1 MKKTDFRSVV
11 LPAATMISPVALWML
26 LLVAVPL
33 LYVLFVSFLTTDG
46 YVVVFEFSTE
56 NYAKLVD
63 PTYMA
68 IYANS
73 FLIAF
78 FTTAICILTGYPFA
92 YKMARAKGWRKV
104 LMMVFLMI
112 PFWTNSLIRLYGWRT
127 LLGKNGVF
135 NTLLQSS
142 GLVQAPPELL
152 YTRGAV
158 LLGMVYILFP
168 FMVLPMYASIEKL
181 DWTLLEASSDLGA
194 RRARTF
200 FRITLPLTSAGI
212 FAGSIMVFIPT
223 LGFYFV
229 SDIMGGGNSQL
240 IGNLIETQYG
250 LGNNWPLGSALS
262 IGLIVLTL
270 ILVSVYKRF
279 GGQMENLV

>member
-1 MKKTDFRSVV
+1 MKKTGFRAQI
-11 LPAATMISPVALWML
+11 LPAASMVSPVTLWML

-33 LYVLFVSFLTTDG
+33 LYVLFMSFMTTDG
-46 YVVVFEFSTE
+46 YVVVFEFGTE
-56 NYAKLVD
+56 NYMKLVD
-63 PTYMA
+63 PTYMT

-73 FLIAF
+73 FIIAF
-78 FTTAICILTGYPFA
+78 FTTFICVLAGYPFA
-92 YKMARAKGWRKV
+92 YKMARARGWRKV
-104 LMMVFLMI
+104 MMMIFLMI

-135 NTLLQSS
+135 NTLMM
-142 GLVQAPPELL
+142 ELGWIHEPLEML

-168 FMVLPMYASIEKL
+168 FMVLPMYAAIEKM
-181 DWTLLEASSDLGA
+181 DWALLEASSDLGA
-194 RRARTF
+194 KRARTF

-229 SDIMGGGNSQL
+229 SDIMGGGSSQL

-250 LGNNWPLGSALS
+250 SGNNWPLGSALS

-270 ILVSVYKRF
+270 FLVSAYKRF
-279 GGQMENLV
+279 GGKMENLV